1 MMQKSV
7 KLIWLSQRKM
17 YLLNVYLFLFAD
29 LMHCVHLCVVTGI
42 DAQAYSCNVMLNLK

>member
-1 MMQKSV
+1 
-7 KLIWLSQRKM
+7 M